1 MEVIN
6 SFIGKLFGRNLQ
18 YSEQWA
24 TDLVS
29 FDSGREQR
37 NQLWEQP
44 IRHWTLTYDVLA
56 AAPRDL
62 LIQLFR
68 RAKGRYTVFLFE
80 DPNDYECG
88 LTECSITAVA
98 AQVNFQLIKT
108 YYGGTAQTWNENKTR
123 IQPSTEYVPIVKVDG
138 VAKAEGADFTLNDST
153 GVVTFGAAPGA
164 AKVITADYRFYYPVR
179 FDLDVYDE
187 ATLAQDL
194 WSMGGISLAE
204 VLE

>member
-56 AAPRDL
+56 AVPRNL
-62 LIQLFR
+62 LAELFR

-88 LTECSITAVA
+88 LTECSITAIA

-108 YYGGTAQTWNENKTR
+108 YYGASAQTWNENKTR
-123 IQPSTEYVPIVKVDG
+123 IQPSTEYAPIIKVDA
-138 VAKAEGADFTLNDST
+138 VAKTEGVDFTLNDDT
-153 GVVTFGAAPGA
+153 GIITFGAAPGVG
-164 AKVITADYRFYYPVR
+164 KVITADYRFYYPVR

-187 ATLAQDL
+187 TTLVQDL
-194 WSMGGISLAE
+194 WSMGGIPLIE